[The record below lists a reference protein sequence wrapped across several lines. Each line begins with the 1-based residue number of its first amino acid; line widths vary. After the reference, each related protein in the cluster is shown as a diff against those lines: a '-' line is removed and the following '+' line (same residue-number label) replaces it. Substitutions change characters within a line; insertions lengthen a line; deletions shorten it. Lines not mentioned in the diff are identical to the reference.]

1 MRTGLTP
8 WYNDKSKN
16 EEIYHD
22 IDVSREHIKHKQI
35 MILIAGEAVDII
47 LEGRN
52 DFDRFRTISTEFF
65 VIPLFMSSFSE
76 YHLLARLRPYVPS
89 VIHVIGF

>member
-1 MRTGLTP
+1 
-8 WYNDKSKN
+8 
-16 EEIYHD
+16 
-22 IDVSREHIKHKQI
+22 
-35 MILIAGEAVDII
+35 MIPMTGEAMDII

-52 DFDRFRTISTEFF
+52 DFDRFRSTSTEFF

>member
-8 WYNDKSKN
+8 WYNDKSK
-16 EEIYHD
+16 ESEIFHD
-22 IDVSREHIKHKQI
+22 EDMSRRQIKHKRSTI
-35 MILIAGEAVDII
+35 PMIGEAMDII

-65 VIPLFMSSFSE
+65 VIPLFMSPFSE
-76 YHLLARLRPYVPS
+76 YQLLARLRPYVPS
-89 VIHVIGF
+89 IIHVIGL